1 MTFDTDISYCDV
13 SLGHHSIFIH
23 FKYISS
29 NIWDKLSYIFIICK
43 VSPLFQLFYEPL
55 KRMEIETMQTS
66 RCHKSILT
74 PLMAGRLSVLLSIH
88 CLLSTQ
94 ITLYTV
100 HRLHCACQCE
110 LLVIWFVL
118 KNMGVYSLSF
128 RSVAYVIIDGCADVC
143 HNAPHATVH

>member
-1 MTFDTDISYCDV
+1 
-13 SLGHHSIFIH
+13 
-23 FKYISS
+23 
-29 NIWDKLSYIFIICK
+29 
-43 VSPLFQLFYEPL
+43 
-55 KRMEIETMQTS
+55 MEIETMQTS

-100 HRLHCACQCE
+100 HRLYCACQCE

-128 RSVAYVIIDGCADVC
+128 RSLAYVIIDGCVDVC

>member
-110 LLVIWFVL
+110 LLVIDLVCIEEYGSLFAL
-118 KNMGVYSLSF
+118 LSF
-128 RSVAYVIIDGCADVC
+128 FSLRYHRWLCGCL
-143 HNAPHATVH
+143 P